1 MLNAGVDKR
10 PGDRMVIVV
19 TVLDTSHHLTDDVIR

>member
-1 MLNAGVDKR
+1 MLVLVDKR
-10 PGDRMVIVV
+10 PRDRMVIVV